1 MQCLNALSVRLHE
14 RGFAPTQDSS
24 DDALVGMLAAMSE
37 NERGKPLPH
46 SAEFFNEMREFW
58 WNPDFLRLMAERLE
72 FVRVASV
79 LDVGCG
85 LGHWGRALAQVLPSD
100 ARITGVDR
108 EDEWVRGAAQKAGR
122 AGLAAR
128 CEFLKGDAMAL
139 PFADETFDLVTCQTV
154 LMHVSDAR
162 VAMREMMRVAR
173 RGGLVL
179 AVEPCNMA
187 SMGIF
192 SSVTDTFPT
201 DVIAAMLRFHLMCQR
216 GKRALGLGFNSIGDL
231 VPGMMA
237 ELGAK
242 DIRADMSDR
251 ATPMYPPYDKPFQRA
266 ELAQL
271 KDWHA
276 RGHWVWDRTTT
287 RQYYLAG
294 GGDEHEF
301 EGCWQQAG
309 RQMGAEIAA
318 MDAGTYHCG
327 NASITYLVS
336 GRKG

>member
-1 MQCLNALSVRLHE
+1 
-14 RGFAPTQDSS
+14 
-24 DDALVGMLAAMSE
+24 MSE
-37 NERGKPLPH
+37 NQQDQQRPH
-46 SAEFFNEMREFW
+46 SAEFFNEMRDFW
-58 WNPDFLRLMAERLE
+58 WNLDFLQLMAVRLD
-72 FVRVASV
+72 FARVTSV

-85 LGHWGRALAQVLPSD
+85 LGHWGRALAQVLPAS

-108 EDEWVRGAAQKAGR
+108 EDEWVRGAAQRADR

-128 CEFLKGDAMAL
+128 CEFFKGDAMAL

-154 LMHVSDAR
+154 LMHLPDAH
-162 VAMREMMRVAR
+162 VALREMMRVAK
-173 RGGLVL
+173 RGGVVL

-187 SMGIF
+187 SMGVF

-201 DVIAAMLRFHLMCQR
+201 DVVAAMLRFHLTLQR
-216 GKRALGLGFNSIGDL
+216 GKRAMGLGFNSIGDL

-237 ELGAK
+237 QLGAQ
-242 DIRADMSDR
+242 DIRVYMSDR
-251 ATPMYPPYDKPFQRA
+251 AAPMYPPYDKPHQRA

-271 KDWHA
+271 RDWHA
-276 RGHWVWDRTTT
+276 RAHWVWDRGTTL
-287 RQYYLAG
+287 QYYLAG

-301 EGCWQQAG
+301 EGLWQQAG

-318 MDAGTYHCG
+318 MEAGTYHCG

-336 GRKG
+336 GRTA